1 VALQSTDRPGFSRR
15 INLISLVVGFGVGQG
30 SLFLAQ
36 TWLIAS
42 GELKL
47 LGLFGFHLTLLVLA
61 SQIVDWGGLVI
72 LARNALL
79 EGGGTNG
86 WAEALESYWALSFV
100 RLSIAFLF
108 TITISIYISLI
119 DIGFSYSYLLVSVP
133 GLIIWSFNVSGLLDG
148 LRSSGLTGL
157 TIPIPYFVSAIA
169 LLFAE
174 HLSYVEAGIVL
185 GAAYLLGIVITVVVQ
200 WIILKKLGFP
210 LCYIR
215 PKKALVYKMAKEG
228 AIYLAAFLP
237 GQVLLRIQI
246 LFSNLILGIEASGVF
261 IYGKQIINMVNQMVA
276 FVRRVEFPKLVN
288 ELEVTSSNIIGISI
302 RVQKL
307 GLTLAFFSGIILWFG
322 TLLILP
328 IIPDV
333 FSDAV
338 TTVSVLSPVIISGVL
353 FSVLNQSLIAKGEFS
368 KAAIATNTVTIVAL
382 AISWPLPHIIGFAGF
397 TIAEVSGHF
406 IGIALA
412 IFMYKKGIKTEER
425 MSTLPGSL
433 SR

>member
-1 VALQSTDRPGFSRR
+1 VALQLTEKPGFSRR
-15 INLISLVVGFGVGQG
+15 INLISLVVGFGIGQG

-47 LGLFGFHLTLLVLA
+47 LGLFGFHLTILVLA
-61 SQIVDWGGLVI
+61 AQIVDWGGLVI

-86 WAEALESYWALSFV
+86 WTEALEGYWALCFV
-100 RLSIAFLF
+100 RLSIAFVF
-108 TITISIYISLI
+108 TIIISIYSSYI

-157 TIPIPYFVSAIA
+157 TIPIPYFISAIA
-169 LLFAE
+169 LLFSE
-174 HLSYVEAGIVL
+174 HLSYAEAGTVL
-185 GAAYLLGIVITVVVQ
+185 GAAYLLGIVITVVIQ
-200 WIILKKLGFP
+200 WVILKKLGVP
-210 LCYIR
+210 LSYIR
-215 PKKALVYKMAKEG
+215 PKKVLVYKMGKEG

-246 LFSNLILGIEASGVF
+246 LFSNLILGIEASGIF

-288 ELEVTSSNIIGISI
+288 ELEMTSSNIISISL

-307 GLTLAFFSGIILWFG
+307 GLNLALFSGAILWIG
-322 TLLILP
+322 PLLILP
-328 IIPDV
+328 VIPDI
-333 FSDAV
+333 FSKSV
-338 TTVSVLSPVIISGVL
+338 TTVSVLSPVIISGAI

-382 AISWPLPHIIGFAGF
+382 AISWPLPHIVGFVGF

-412 IFMYKKGIKTEER
+412 IFMYQRGIQNKGR
-425 MSTLPGSL
+425 MSIIPGRP